1 MHIRKWT
8 VVAVAGAALSLAGVV
23 GVGPVWAGAAPS
35 NNTLIHGSGAMSPP
49 AASIVPGTY
58 TFFVN
63 GANVGAIS
71 LASGNTFTAAIDSD
85 SGTWVQAGKTAALTF
100 TGGSD
105 AAGGCVFAGKVNKT
119 GTGNQARPSRAIG
132 SAQALGRTGPSTSRR
147 VSRPRRRCTAIS
159 SPARTVSTVPPDR
172 WFSAPTRGRWTA
184 PTRAPS
190 PSRRATPT
198 PAHERQRLGCL
209 GPRGESRRPDD
220 HRRPRRG
227 RRMPV
232 RRQGQQS
239 RNGHRNHQRP
249 GNWVCPG
256 FATSGTF
263 VTS

>member
-35 NNTLIHGSGAMSPP
+35 NDALIHGSGAMSPA

-119 GTGNQARPSRAIG
+119 GTG
-132 SAQALGRTGPSTSRR
+132 
-147 VSRPRRRCTAIS
+147 IS
-159 SPARTVSTVPPDR
+159 SAAKPGNWVCPGFGSNGTFYITSGQPATPSVHGDIFASSDGVN
-172 WFSAPTRGRWTA
+172 SAAGPVVLGTYTWTLDGSYSGA
-184 PTRAPS
+184 ITF
-190 PSRRATPT
+190 RRATPT
-198 PAHERQRLGCL
+198 PAH
-209 GPRGESRRPDD
+209 
-220 HRRPRRG
+220 
-227 RRMPV
+227 
-232 RRQGQQS
+232 
-239 RNGHRNHQRP
+239 
-249 GNWVCPG
+249 
-256 FATSGTF
+256 
-263 VTS
+263 